1 MRGAGV
7 DSIGASICT
16 SGYVRKA
23 RRWEAQMSVKETV
36 VDLSKEP
43 AFEIGALKV
52 RPSVREIEY
61 GRKTQQIQP
70 RIMQVLIVLARTRGE
85 VVSRDDLIRLCWGL
99 DSLSDDA
106 LNRVTSKLRQLL
118 REIGSDAQIE
128 TIPRVGYRLTAPTV
142 SNALSSRKT
151 PWAIL
156 EQALSRGPMRKFG
169 APIALAVLAGVIVL
183 SAIQLSSGDGAEAA
197 SGNTARYNSIA
208 VLPFDDLSKDGDL
221 AYLAAGAAEE
231 FRNALA
237 NGSERLRVS
246 ARASSNSAPVDDM
259 TLEEIADVLNVDL
272 LLEGAIADINQ
283 RTRLSLSL
291 VDPETGL
298 SIWDRAFDFSAD
310 NLDEIRPIV
319 VSDVFEAINL
329 RPADQ
334 PTPTAEPVISSAAS
348 ENFLKANYFLS
359 RGDTASLER
368 ARDLYLAVIESE
380 PLYAP
385 GYAQLVAVSLAAAH
399 EWRHTQARAYLD
411 RAIELDPWSR
421 ETLLAEQLFNDH
433 MRFDGMTE
441 EWLSRPNEPRRDA
454 VLDDNARLR
463 TLVVQSRYRDAETLA
478 NEIIER
484 DPIGAETNAF
494 LARILSRRGK
504 PQQALDRLDQ
514 ALVYNPGSLDLRFW
528 RINALA
534 EMGDYLGS
542 YRELVNVFEIAPDD
556 LRTRY
561 FLTVVTAEVGLRDEA
576 LAISGSPMLRL
587 RALHD
592 AGEMGAVAALVSAE
606 MVKAPST
613 EARVRMYLLRHD
625 LQAALPWLQRMHDRG
640 MQSNYVEHP
649 SDYKPYLALALRQ
662 SGDEDAA
669 ASLDREILA
678 EIEQQASRG
687 DESVVLFHPFKIFAA
702 AARNDKATLYQLL
715 DEAAAG
721 GYILFGLDDV
731 IFDHLRDDPDFAL
744 RYAAFRQIRETQR
757 ERIVE
762 SGLID
767 RVRAVLAS
775 SSAPPR

>member
-1 MRGAGV
+1 
-7 DSIGASICT
+7 
-16 SGYVRKA
+16 
-23 RRWEAQMSVKETV
+23 MSVKETV

-61 GRKTQQIQP
+61 AGKTVQIQP

-85 VVSRDDLIRLCWGL
+85 VVSRDDLVRHCWGL
-99 DSLSDDA
+99 ESLSDDA

-128 TIPRVGYRLTAPTV
+128 TIPRVGYRLTAPAASTTL
-142 SNALSSRKT
+142 SNRKA
-151 PWAIL
+151 PWAFIENIL
-156 EQALSRGPMRKFG
+156 SHGPMRKFG
-169 APIALAVLAGVIVL
+169 APIALALIAGVFVL
-183 SAIQLSSGDGAEAA
+183 SAIQLSSGDGAKAA
-197 SGNTARYNSIA
+197 SRDTARYDSIA
-208 VLPFDDLSKDGDL
+208 VLPFDDLSRDGDL

-231 FRNALA
+231 LRNALA
-237 NGSERLRVS
+237 NGSDLLRVS

-259 TLEEIADVLNVDL
+259 TPEEIADVLNVDL
-272 LLEGAIADINQ
+272 LLEGSIAEINQ

-298 SIWDRAFDFSAD
+298 SIWDHAFDFSAD

-319 VSDVFEAINL
+319 VSEVFEAINL
-329 RPADQ
+329 RPADL
-334 PTPTAEPVISSAAS
+334 PAPAAEPMISSAAA

-368 ARDLYLAVIESE
+368 AREYYLAVVESE

-385 GYAQLVAVSLAAAH
+385 GYAKLVAVSLAAVH

-433 MRFDGMTE
+433 MRFDGMSE
-441 EWLSRPNEPRRDA
+441 EWLSRPNEPRREA

-494 LARILSRRGK
+494 LARILARRGK
-504 PQQALDRLDQ
+504 PQQALARLDH
-514 ALVYNPGSLDLRFW
+514 ALVYNPASLDLRFW
-528 RINALA
+528 RVNALA
-534 EMGDYLGS
+534 ELGQSVES
-542 YRELVNVFEIAPDD
+542 YRELVNAFEIAPDD
-556 LRTRY
+556 VRTRY
-561 FLTVVTAEVGLRDEA
+561 FLTVVTGEVGLQDEA
-576 LAISGSPMLRL
+576 VALAFDPMLQM

-592 AGEMGAVAALVSAE
+592 AGETSAVAALVAAE

-613 EARVRMYLLRHD
+613 EARARMYLLNHD
-625 LQAALPWLQRMHDRG
+625 LKAALPWLQRMHDRG
-640 MQSNYVEHP
+640 MRSNFVEHP
-649 SDYKPYLALALRQ
+649 SDYKPYLALALRLN
-662 SGDEDAA
+662 GDEDAA
-669 ASLDREILA
+669 AALDREILA
-678 EIEQQASRG
+678 EIEQQASKG
-687 DESVVLFHPFKIFAA
+687 DESVVLFDPFKIFAA
-702 AARNDKATLYQLL
+702 AARNDRATLCELL

-721 GYILFGLDDV
+721 GYVLFGLDDV
-731 IFDHLRDDPDFAL
+731 IFDHLRDDPDFAI

-762 SGLID
+762 AGLVD